1 MFGKRDLRGGVTNE
15 ILEAFCLQQTWK
27 KEEGMRRVADRF
39 RKIFA
44 LATAG
49 LVLALAGPGYG
60 QPVQEA
66 KLTAADGTTND
77 GFGHVSISGNRV
89 VSGAN
94 GDDNLTGSAYVFS
107 WDGAQWVQE
116 TKLTADDGAPDSQF
130 GNSTSISGDRIVS
143 GASHDDAMGTDSGS
157 AYVFAWNGSQWVQ
170 QAKLTPSDGGG
181 DNYFGWAVDI
191 DGNRIAVGASHNDS
205 NGSNSGAAY
214 VFAWN
219 GSQWI
224 EEAKLTAAD
233 GASGDQLGVSVG
245 LDGNY
250 VVAGA
255 NWDDDSG
262 SKSGSA
268 YLFAWDGSQWV
279 QEAKLTASDGATDDN
294 FGVYA
299 VLDGSRAV
307 AGAYGKNASTGAAY
321 VFNLSPA
328 LSVWAPDV
336 TTPYDAD
343 LTVPV
348 YIDDTTGKNIV
359 SAELFLAYDGDILTA
374 VSAAATGTLL
384 IGDWAIETNIVE
396 GIATNIDT
404 IKMAMA
410 TDEDALTG
418 AGTLIHVNFQVAD
431 IRHPASS
438 PLTLT
443 HVLLND
449 GDPENAPTDGSVT
462 LVGIDGVITSLPA
475 EILPRWSIG
484 VSVYDIDEDRDIG
497 TRDAFAVAV
506 TNDTQTETLM
516 MTETG
521 PSTGVFSGVI
531 GTVFSLA
538 PTSGDGIV
546 QAKAGDQV
554 VFTYADSLDADG
566 ETEDRTDATD
576 VIGGTD
582 GLIRTTVVSQPGDTV
597 RVRVSDADL
606 SDAVAVS
613 VANPRTGETES
624 ILLSQ
629 FTSGESHFYG
639 RFFTGTQAG
648 AVGDSTLEVAKGDTL
663 TITYGDTLTANGGTA
678 AVGDDDEVVDPF
690 GDAHPNGSVQAFDA
704 AQVLIHRLSTYGGGA
719 GTLSGLDS
727 LSANGDQS
735 APFGIIDG
743 YDASLVLRK
752 VVGLIDRFEVQAP
765 DAVNHPQSETAA
777 RPKPVPRERRLA
789 LIPGEGYVSVW
800 CADRSEIVSGELTL
814 AGVQGQ
820 VVMGEELPAF
830 LSMSRETRDGVRI
843 VFAGAQSV
851 SGPGELLRI
860 RGVGPEGAQ
869 LTRASFNGGRIDGRI
884 ESTEPT
890 GVSPRHFALHANAP
904 NPFNSETSIR
914 FELAEESAVRLEV
927 FDLLGQRVRVL
938 VAEALSAGE
947 HQVLWDGRDELGARV
962 SSGVY
967 IYRLRAGGDFR
978 QQRRMLL
985 LK

>member
-1 MFGKRDLRGGVTNE
+1 MRERRAWWRRTITVGWLVGILVQHAWISQVAGGQEKILFRSDRDGDEEIYMMDVNGANVVQLTNNTVDDKVGSVSPDGARIVFTSTRNGEYDLYTMNIDGTDVVQLTDNPGYRTWRAQWSPDGTRIAFSRRIGVTARTEHIAIVN
-15 ILEAFCLQQTWK
+15 
-27 KEEGMRRVADRF
+27 
-39 RKIFA
+39 
-44 LATAG
+44 
-49 LVLALAGPGYG
+49 
-60 QPVQEA
+60 
-66 KLTAADGTTND
+66 ADGSNLIELTDKNNNTPDENPFWSPDGSKIGFNSHRYGTWAINLFTMDPDGSNVVRLTNNSSYWLSYVGQWSPD
-77 GFGHVSISGNRV
+77 GSKIAYSDG

-94 GDDNLTGSAYVFS
+94 DDIWTMDADGSNRVRLTY
-107 WDGAQWVQE
+107 E
-116 TKLTADDGAPDSQF
+116 
-130 GNSTSISGDRIVS
+130 
-143 GASHDDAMGTDSGS
+143 GASSSNVDAHWSPDGT
-157 AYVFAWNGSQWVQ
+157 
-170 QAKLTPSDGGG
+170 
-181 DNYFGWAVDI
+181 
-191 DGNRIAVGASHNDS
+191 RIAFFS
-205 NGSNSGAAY
+205 NR
-214 VFAWN
+214 
-219 GSQWI
+219 
-224 EEAKLTAAD
+224 D
-233 GASGDQLGVSVG
+233 GDHEIYAMD
-245 LDGNY
+245 
-250 VVAGA
+250 
-255 NWDDDSG
+255 
-262 SKSGSA
+262 
-268 YLFAWDGSQWV
+268 
-279 QEAKLTASDGATDDN
+279 SDGANVVQLTDNTSVDVSPVWFTAN
-294 FGVYA
+294 IPVA
-299 VLDGSRAV
+299 VSLPDTV
-307 AGAYGKNASTGAAY
+307 AT
-321 VFNLSPA
+321 
-328 LSVWAPDV
+328 
-336 TTPYDAD
+336 YDQS
-343 LTVPV
+343 LEIPV
-348 YIDDTTGKNIV
+348 RVGDTTGQDIV
-359 SAELFLAYDGDILTA
+359 SAELFLAYDGDLLTA

-860 RGVGPEGAQ
+860 RGVGA
-869 LTRASFNGGRIDGRI
+869 
-884 ESTEPT
+884 
-890 GVSPRHFALHANAP
+890 
-904 NPFNSETSIR
+904 
-914 FELAEESAVRLEV
+914 
-927 FDLLGQRVRVL
+927 
-938 VAEALSAGE
+938 
-947 HQVLWDGRDELGARV
+947 
-962 SSGVY
+962 
-967 IYRLRAGGDFR
+967 
-978 QQRRMLL
+978 
-985 LK
+985 